1 MSRSK
6 FNNFN
11 PRNIRALQSG
21 GTVLRMN
28 NILVDI
34 DKQRM
39 IYCSIN
45 LINEN
50 SVNADGV
57 ECCVLELPM
66 TLCEDGVVEI
76 SHQTLTH
83 KLNSN
88 HYKKCDYEQLEL
100 ELSLR
105 NIKVGIYL

>member
-1 MSRSK
+1 MRNK
-6 FNNFN
+6 FDNFTL
-11 PRNIRALQSG
+11 RNIRALQSG
-21 GTVLRMN
+21 GTILRMN
-28 NILVDI
+28 NMLVDI

-45 LINEN
+45 LSDEHSI
-50 SVNADGV
+50 SADGV
-57 ECCVLELPM
+57 ECKVLELPM

-83 KLNSN
+83 KLNSG

-100 ELSLR
+100 EMSLR
-105 NIKVGIYL
+105 NIKYTIYL

>member
-1 MSRSK
+1 MRNK
-6 FNNFN
+6 FDKFK
-11 PRNIRALQSG
+11 PRNIRAVQAS

-28 NILVDI
+28 DILVDI

-45 LINEN
+45 LSDEK
-50 SVNADGV
+50 SASADGV
-57 ECCVLELPM
+57 DCKVLELPM

-83 KLNSN
+83 KLNSG
-88 HYKKCDYEQLEL
+88 HYKNCDYEQLEL
-100 ELSLR
+100 EMSLR
-105 NIKVGIYL
+105 NIKCAMYL